1 MWLYEESLNPFFSA
15 YNRNW
20 IIERCLRHTGTLPE
34 TNRKCSE
41 QRSGPQKGNESSK
54 HQFSG
59 ANLLVSGMFLVLAQ
73 HYVINSNYLLIE
85 VLKKNRVFILFLSQ
99 DPPRFLLF
107 IFFTSTS
114 FGQKPTTNN
123 PSRQKHLRKN
133 ASAMRWLRTDG
144 KMRGL
149 LGKKGGDSGRW
160 SLEGSWQLPG
170 IDKKKIKVNWHNPLR
185 FTVNVIVLLEKARHV
200 TALLHIFEKSVALME
215 K

>member
-1 MWLYEESLNPFFSA
+1 MKNLSIHFFLHIIEIE
-15 YNRNW
+15 

-85 VLKKNRVFILFLSQ
+85 VLKKTECSFCFWAKILRDSFFSYSSLRLRLDKNQQRTIPAVKSISEKMPLQCVGCEPTVKWEAFLA
-99 DPPRFLLF
+99 R
-107 IFFTSTS
+107 
-114 FGQKPTTNN
+114 
-123 PSRQKHLRKN
+123 
-133 ASAMRWLRTDG
+133 
-144 KMRGL
+144 
-149 LGKKGGDSGRW
+149 KGGILDDEAWKVHGNCQEST
-160 SLEGSWQLPG
+160 
-170 IDKKKIKVNWHNPLR
+170 KKKIKVNWHNPLR

>member
-1 MWLYEESLNPFFSA
+1 MFWTKVGPPKRKWIFQTSIFRCKFVSFRYVFGFGTALCDQLQLSLDWS
-15 YNRNW
+15 
-20 IIERCLRHTGTLPE
+20 
-34 TNRKCSE
+34 SE
-41 QRSGPQKGNESSK
+41 
-54 HQFSG
+54 
-59 ANLLVSGMFLVLAQ
+59 
-73 HYVINSNYLLIE
+73 
-85 VLKKNRVFILFLSQ
+85 KNRVFILFLSQ